1 MRRRAGPS
9 QACDRG
15 GAGLCPLIWKAPES
29 AVLPRQSGQCGSL
42 QVRRARDGGWPP
54 LRRVYSP
61 GCTEQHPGLLQGKA
75 SGLLLQHLLSTN
87 KTGYKLL
94 QVAEASRALVDLVT
108 WAAEGGARQLSWAPS
123 WVSGVGLL
131 HLQLL

>member
-1 MRRRAGPS
+1 MSPDLEGPRECCS
-9 QACDRG
+9 PLSKWAVRISSG
-15 GAGLCPLIWKAPES
+15 GES
-29 AVLPRQSGQCGSL
+29 T
-42 QVRRARDGGWPP
+42 GWWVAP
-54 LRRVYSP
+54 LRRVCSP

-75 SGLLLQHLLSTN
+75 SSLLLQHLLSTN

-108 WAAEGGARQLSWAPS
+108 WAAEGGARELSWAPS